1 MNSQSTSFPKTRWT
15 LIQKVRSGSDQ
26 ERSDALQDL
35 CKAYWFPLYAFAR
48 KGGHSQQQAEDAV
61 QDFMCTILDS
71 DLFAKA
77 EQSRGHLRTLLLT
90 HFTASLNN
98 SHNHDARLKR
108 GGASVHIPLDL
119 PNPEGQ
125 YQLEFQSLD
134 LPPDVIYHRQWAQ
147 NLIQRALDRLKQLF
161 SEHGQTERFKSLRA
175 FLPLN
180 DDAADADMDAA
191 ASAAGLSP
199 SAFRT
204 ALHRTRQHY
213 RKLIMNEIG
222 QTIGTNDPLLIQE
235 EMRALFQVLTR

>member
-1 MNSQSTSFPKTRWT
+1 MISHSASFPKTRWT

-26 ERSDALQDL
+26 ERSLALQDL

-48 KGGHSQQQAEDAV
+48 KGGQSQEQAEDAV
-61 QDFMCTILDS
+61 QDFMCSILGS
-71 DLFAKA
+71 DLFSTA

-90 HFTASLNN
+90 HFNASLNN
-98 SHNHDARLKR
+98 NHKHENRLKR

-125 YQLEFQSLD
+125 YQLEIQSLD
-134 LPPDVIYHRQWAQ
+134 LPPDVVYHRQWAQ

-161 SEHGQTERFKSLRA
+161 ADQGQMQRFRALRV

-180 DDAADADMDAA
+180 DDADPADLDAA
-191 ASAAGLSP
+191 AATAGLSS

-213 RKLIMNEIG
+213 RKLIVDEIG
-222 QTIGTNDPLLIQE
+222 QTIGTDDPHLIEE
-235 EMRALFQVLTR
+235 EMRALFHVLTR